1 MDLAK
6 YYEEICKQPFLDR
19 ATERELFLKLKDDST
34 SSKEKK
40 EIRDKIINA
49 NLRFVFKQAK
59 AYSKNDPES
68 FGELIG
74 AGNEGLLVGLEKYD
88 PNCGV
93 KFLTYAGW
101 WVIQRILK
109 EMSKMRIVSLPIWKQ
124 QLASRI
130 QRIRDENE
138 TITLEQLK
146 AMFEDVPAKD
156 IEELYYT
163 RYLTYYIEDMSDD
176 PAFEINPIE
185 EEVERRI
192 EKEELTK
199 RVMSMKEPY
208 RSVIVF
214 SFGLNDGSE
223 LSDASVAKK
232 LNIKRDE
239 YKRVKEKALSML
251 KDMYTGSRG

>member
-19 ATERELFLKLKDDST
+19 ETERALFLKLRDNST
-34 SSKEKK
+34 SLEEKK
-40 EIRDKIINA
+40 KIRDTLINS

-74 AGNEGLLVGLEKYD
+74 AGNEGLIVGLEKYD

-130 QRIRDENE
+130 QKVRDENE
-138 TITLEQLK
+138 SITLEQLK
-146 AMFEDVPAKD
+146 AMFEDVPPRD

-163 RYLTYYIEDMSDD
+163 KYLTYYIEDMSDD

-199 RVMSMKEPY
+199 RVMSMSEPY

-214 SFGLNDGSE
+214 SFGLSDGSE
-223 LSDASVAKK
+223 LTDAVVAKK
-232 LNIKRDE
+232 LNLKRDE
-239 YKRVKEKALSML
+239 YKRVKERALKML
-251 KDMYTGSRG
+251 KEMYSGDPQ